1 MGPRRL
7 LILGGTDYQVTAIRY
22 AKRQGHHVI
31 TCDYLPDNPGHRL
44 ADEYHNVST
53 TDQAGVLALAERL
66 RIDGI
71 LAYASDPA
79 APTAAYVAERLGLP
93 GNPYESVLVLTHKD
107 LFREFQHAHGFNAP
121 QFRSAATLDDARG
134 GFEQLRPPV
143 VLKPVDSSGSK
154 GVRILHSADKIAP
167 AFDAAMAFSRA
178 KRVILE
184 EHVSAGRYQVAGDGF
199 LENGVLTFRCFANEH
214 FKPGHPTLPVG
225 ESFPSVESAEIQ
237 AAIHS
242 EAQRLLTLLGMRSG
256 GLNFDVRVD
265 PAARLF
271 LMELGPR
278 AGGFLLPDIIEL
290 ATGVDL
296 AGRAVD
302 TALGIDHPP
311 LTMQPVRQFVS
322 SYCLHS
328 LTPGTFQGVEFS
340 DEIRPHLIE
349 TRVFAPTGSAVHSFD
364 GLNRVLGMNL
374 LRYDSMD
381 QTLSLMQS
389 MERHIRVKVS
399 PPD

>member
-1 MGPRRL
+1 MRAKRL
-7 LILGGTDYQVTAIRY
+7 LILGGTDYQATAIRC
-22 AKRQGHHVI
+22 AKRQGHYVI

-53 TDQAGVLALAERL
+53 TDQAAVLALAERL

-79 APTAAYVAERLGLP
+79 APTAAYVAQRLELP
-93 GNPYESVLVLTHKD
+93 GNPYESVQVLTSKH
-107 LFREFQHAHGFNAP
+107 LFRRFLHAHGFAAP
-121 QFRSAATLDDARG
+121 QFRSATTLEEAQR
-134 GFEQLRPPV
+134 GFEELRPPV

-154 GVRILHSADKIAP
+154 GVRVLDSVDAIPSALH
-167 AFDAAMAFSRA
+167 AAMAFSRA
-178 KRVILE
+178 GRVILE
-184 EHVSAGRYQVAGDGF
+184 EHVSAERFQVAGDGF
-199 LENGVLTFRCFANEH
+199 VENGVLTFRCFANEH

-225 ESFPSVESAEIQ
+225 ESFPSVESSTIQ
-237 AAIHS
+237 DLIHS
-242 EAQRLLTLLGMRSG
+242 EAQRLLTLLGMKSG
-256 GLNFDVRVD
+256 GVNFDVRID
-265 PAARLF
+265 PAARVF

-302 TALGIDHPP
+302 AALGIDRPP
-311 LTMQPVRQFVS
+311 MTIQPVRQFVS

-349 TRVFAPTGSAVHSFD
+349 TRVFAPVGSPVHSFD

-374 LRYDSMD
+374 LRYTSLD
-381 QTLSLMQS
+381 QMLSFMET
-389 MERHIRVKVS
+389 MERHITLRLG
-399 PPD
+399 P